1 MDKQFQTNEE
11 AYRRE
16 VASSAPDI
24 WDRIEKGIEIS
35 PVQKKKSGL
44 NTRFLYFAIPAVA
57 AAVVFIAVLP
67 TLNNVRN
74 KTASYSEMAAM
85 DNSVQLK
92 DESAYEAAA
101 EAEEA
106 YSDNVSEEACDETE
120 EAFAN
125 GEAEGAALAGSTLIM
140 QNAEPAA
147 EAAAAESDAESADAV
162 SGAFYGSN
170 AKKRDPKIN
179 GVVILISVSDVT
191 TDEDIKKLCEDKGL
205 EIIYDYENFNMYAL
219 AVKKELSDKEGFCR
233 ELQEEYDFILE
244 AFPDSEVSITHDD

>member
-1 MDKQFQTNEE
+1 MDKQYQTNEE

-85 DNSVQLK
+85 DNSVQLRG
-92 DESAYEAAA
+92 ESAYEAAA

-120 EAFAN
+120 EAFVN

-170 AKKRDPKIN
+170 AKKRDKNIK
-179 GVVILISVSDVT
+179 GVVVLISVSEGV
-191 TDEDIKKLCEDKGL
+191 TDEEVGKLCEERGL
-205 EIIYDYENFNMYAL
+205 EIVYYYENYNMYAL
-219 AVKKELSDKEGFCR
+219 SSEKDTDAEKLCDSLKK
-233 ELQEEYDFILE
+233 EYDFILE
-244 AFPDSEVSITHDD
+244 AFPDGEMTLD

>member
-1 MDKQFQTNEE
+1 LDKQYQTNEE

-92 DESAYEAAA
+92 GESAYEAAA

-106 YSDNVSEEACDETE
+106 YSDNVSEETCDETE
-120 EAFAN
+120 EAFVN
-125 GEAEGAALAGSTLIM
+125 GEAEGAALAGSTLTM

-147 EAAAAESDAESADAV
+147 EAAAESADAV

-170 AKKRDPKIN
+170 AKKRDKNIK
-179 GVVILISVSDVT
+179 GVVVLISVSEGV
-191 TDEDIKKLCEDKGL
+191 TDEEVGKLCEERGL
-205 EIIYDYENFNMYAL
+205 EIVYYYENFNMYAL
-219 AVKKELSDKEGFCR
+219 SSEKDTDAEKLCDSLKK
-233 ELQEEYDFILE
+233 EYDFILE
-244 AFPDSEVSITHDD
+244 AFPDGEMTLD

>member
-1 MDKQFQTNEE
+1 MDKQYQTNEE

-92 DESAYEAAA
+92 GESAYEAAA

-106 YSDNVSEEACDETE
+106 YSDNVSEETCDETE
-120 EAFAN
+120 EAFVN
-125 GEAEGAALAGSTLIM
+125 GEAEGAALAGSTLTM

-147 EAAAAESDAESADAV
+147 EAAAESADAV

-170 AKKRDPKIN
+170 AKKRDKNIK
-179 GVVILISVSDVT
+179 GVVVLISVSEGV
-191 TDEDIKKLCEDKGL
+191 TDEEVGKLCEERGL
-205 EIIYDYENFNMYAL
+205 EIVYYYENFNMYAL
-219 AVKKELSDKEGFCR
+219 SSEKDTDAEKLCDSLKK
-233 ELQEEYDFILE
+233 EYDFILE
-244 AFPDSEVSITHDD
+244 AFPDGEMTLD